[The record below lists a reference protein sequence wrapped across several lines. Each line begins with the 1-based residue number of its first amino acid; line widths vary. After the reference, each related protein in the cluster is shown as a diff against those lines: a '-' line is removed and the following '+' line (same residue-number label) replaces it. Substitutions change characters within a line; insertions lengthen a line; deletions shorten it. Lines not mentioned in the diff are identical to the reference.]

1 MFSLVATPGQLSIV
15 SISSNTFTITWSYK
29 SSQISFFTVS
39 DYFYTHEITFKH
51 ERLPNT

>member
-1 MFSLVATPGQLSIV
+1 MFSLVAPPGQLSVV
-15 SISSNTFTITWSYK
+15 SISSNTFTWSYQ

-39 DYFYTHEITFKH
+39 DYFYTHVITFKH